1 MAGKK
6 TIPQKNNGAP
16 AGASGDPA
24 DPPQRKRP
32 NPADHFGDKVTSLP
46 TDSKFFC
53 RYTTIEPIKLGRFNS
68 LCFNVINNNTGNG
81 IYVFPGAMMRLTND
95 LQVALTKVRNYER
108 DLREYEEATF
118 GCKDANA
125 TEQSGDAASKPE
137 DEAETRG
144 EPQTHER
151 VHLMESVIS
160 TYNQNKVILAV
171 EKWEDGKSLGIY
183 LKSLA
188 DLDNVGEYKV
198 MKTCRFTTNDDGNAL
213 ARFCVMMQ
221 NAYKGQKFTVTSTPP
236 ANTEAEKEAAD
247 DGLLYVASS
256 ADVIDDGHESE
267 KEYEPPSA
275 KMARIEITE
284 TPAPSPS
291 GSQDEAGDDNKENI
305 PA

>member
-1 MAGKK
+1 MAFASI
-6 TIPQKNNGAP
+6 TYTS
-16 AGASGDPA
+16 ASG
-24 DPPQRKRP
+24 
-32 NPADHFGDKVTSLP
+32 
-46 TDSKFFC
+46 
-53 RYTTIEPIKLGRFNS
+53 TTF
-68 LCFNVINNNTGNG
+68 
-81 IYVFPGAMMRLTND
+81 
-95 LQVALTKVRNYER
+95 AL
-108 DLREYEEATF
+108 
-118 GCKDANA
+118 
-125 TEQSGDAASKPE
+125 
-137 DEAETRG
+137 
-144 EPQTHER
+144 
-151 VHLMESVIS
+151 
-160 TYNQNKVILAV
+160 
-171 EKWEDGKSLGIY
+171 
-183 LKSLA
+183 
-188 DLDNVGEYKV
+188 
-198 MKTCRFTTNDDGNAL
+198 TNDDGNAL